1 MTCNDPLLLIPGM
14 MCDARLFAPQIAA
27 LSASRTISVPV
38 MRGATVQEIATNI
51 LANASPVFAVAGL
64 SMGGIVAMEIMA
76 QAPQRISRV
85 ALLDTNPLAETEEV
99 AARRGPQI
107 EAAQNGDMIAIMAA
121 QMFPYYLAD
130 TTDQAHLIAQCH
142 DMAKAL
148 GPDAF
153 VAQSMALR
161 SRPDQQDTL
170 RNVTVPALVLCG
182 EHDKL
187 CPIHRHTLMAE
198 LMPHATLEIIPNAG
212 HIPTLEQPNL
222 TNEALR
228 KWLT

>member
-99 AARRGPQI
+99 AARRGPQ
-107 EAAQNGDMIAIMAA
+107 M
-121 QMFPYYLAD
+121 
-130 TTDQAHLIAQCH
+130 
-142 DMAKAL
+142 
-148 GPDAF
+148 
-153 VAQSMALR
+153 R
-161 SRPDQQDTL
+161 
-170 RNVTVPALVLCG
+170 
-182 EHDKL
+182 
-187 CPIHRHTLMAE
+187 
-198 LMPHATLEIIPNAG
+198 
-212 HIPTLEQPNL
+212 
-222 TNEALR
+222 LR
-228 KWLT
+228 KMAI